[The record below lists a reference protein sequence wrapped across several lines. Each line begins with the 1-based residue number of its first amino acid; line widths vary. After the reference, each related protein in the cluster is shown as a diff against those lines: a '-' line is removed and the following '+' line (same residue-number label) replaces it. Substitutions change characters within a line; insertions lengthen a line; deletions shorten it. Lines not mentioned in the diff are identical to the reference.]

1 MARKRMMCE
10 FALRIV
16 NNMKRYRKKRK
27 LSTRKWGKIIGF
39 SHNHIAAVEREDRR
53 PSFEMIDKYLVHSEL
68 NLIDFIL
75 DWDV

>member
-16 NNMKRYRKKRK
+16 SNMKRYRKKRK

-39 SHNHIAAVEREDRR
+39 SHNHIAAVERGDRR
-53 PSFEMIDKYLVHSEL
+53 PSFEMIDKYITLTDL